1 MTKLHSLG
9 ALFFLLWPLAV
20 CAQLHVETLQLPDT
34 AIDTRRFKV
43 PKVVGTPIEVA
54 DRINLWLQ
62 YTQLDV
68 IPGHYKG
75 SPFDNAGQGDSGTTG
90 LDYEVITQTPNL
102 LSFNLSGEYMEAYP
116 STNRSTANFDLAS
129 GRPILVEDLFTPL
142 GFSRFSKRAIVARLK
157 TIDDFVTSQGRS
169 GGSDGGLDAD
179 EKESQRTQYRECRAG
194 YIASGPRH
202 DELVLAQDHLT
213 VSSNCGFPHVTQALD
228 DLGSIE
234 HSETYVAM
242 DRDLNPY
249 GHCLLVERR
258 TDCKIPLQKLH
269 VGVYR
274 GSIAAHYPLTLLVTD
289 NGYSLQALYFYDRI
303 GTPTSLT
310 TTTPSPNHVRM
321 ELPAPGSRNSA
332 AAEVFELVIQDD
344 GSLQGTWAQSG
355 KTPLSVT
362 LR

>member
-1 MTKLHSLG
+1 MMKLHPLG

-20 CAQLHVETLQLPDT
+20 SAQLHVETLQSPDA
-34 AIDTRRFKV
+34 AIDTRTFKV

-62 YTQLDV
+62 YTQLEV
-68 IPGHYKG
+68 IPGHYKK
-75 SPFDNAGQGDSGTTG
+75 SPFDNVGQEDSGTTR
-90 LDYEVITQTPNL
+90 LDYEVTTQTPNL
-102 LSFNLSGEYMEAYP
+102 LSFNLSGEYMGAYP
-116 STNRSTANFDLAS
+116 SGSRSTVNFDLAS
-129 GRPILVEDLFTPL
+129 GRPIVVEDLFTPL

-157 TIDDFVTSQGRS
+157 TIDDFVTALGRS

-179 EKESQRTQYRECRAG
+179 EKESQRRQYQECRAG

-202 DELVLAQDHLT
+202 DQLVLAQDHLT
-213 VSSNCGFPHVTQALD
+213 VSSDCGFPHVIQALD

-234 HSETYVAM
+234 HSQTYVAM

-274 GSIAAHYPLTLLVTD
+274 GSIAAHYPITLLVTD

-303 GTPTSLT
+303 GNPMSLT
-310 TTTPSPNHVRM
+310 TTAPGPNHARM
-321 ELPAPGSRNSA
+321 ELPAPGSQKSA
-332 AAEVFELVIQDD
+332 AAEVFELVIQGD
-344 GSLQGTWAQSG
+344 GSLQGTWAQPG
-355 KTPLSVT
+355 KSPLPVT